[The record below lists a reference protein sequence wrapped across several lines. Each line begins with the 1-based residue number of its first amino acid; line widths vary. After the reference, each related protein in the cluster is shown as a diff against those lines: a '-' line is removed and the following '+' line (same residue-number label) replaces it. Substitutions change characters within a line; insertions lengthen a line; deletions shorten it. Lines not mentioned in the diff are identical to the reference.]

1 MKYLLDTNACI
12 HYLNHLDSPVRH
24 RLERMHPADV
34 TLCSMVKAE
43 LYYGAFKSK
52 QTARNLAALEYL
64 FSILTSLP
72 FDDLAARIYGEI
84 RSDLSVKGTLIGP
97 NDMVIA
103 ATALACNITLVTRNT
118 KEFLR
123 VSNLKVENWES
134 EE

>member
-1 MKYLLDTNACI
+1 MKYLLDTNTCI

-24 RLERMHPADV
+24 RLEHVLPSEV
-34 TLCSMVKAE
+34 VLCSMVKAE

-52 QTARNLAALEYL
+52 QTTKNLAALEYL

-84 RSDLSVKGTLIGP
+84 RSDLSIKGTLIGP
-97 NDMVIA
+97 NDMIIA

-134 EE
+134 GE